1 MDNEN
6 YIDNNKPEEP
16 IVVETVKPSE
26 DNNNKTHEKRPIG
39 VGVACVIAGLVIGA
53 IGVYGLIKLLE
64 KPPKCEECNC
74 PQPTSTSSDVDY
86 SFLNLESASDNIIYS
101 PLSIRNGLALLQA
114 GANGETKTE
123 IDNVLGN
130 AEITKY
136 ENIPDKLSLAN
147 AVFIRNTFKDY
158 VLPTYTSEVQDK
170 LGSEVFYDP
179 FENSTNVDN
188 WVNQKTFGL
197 IDKVGFEPTPDLEMV
212 LANALAIQ
220 MDWKYQ
226 FDESDTHGRDF
237 YKADGS
243 TINATTMHKE
253 TSSEDIRYYK
263 DDSTT
268 AISMPLDSTSED
280 VNLEFVAIMPSEDLD
295 GYIKNIDQNKV
306 DDIINNSIPAS
317 EPKDGVI
324 INIPKFKFE
333 YELNFAEDLGA
344 LGIKTAFDKNFAD
357 FSNMASK
364 PLFVGKAIHKAN
376 IDFSEEGIKAAAITV
391 FLMMDATAM
400 TDPYIPQPV
409 VINIDHPFLFLI
421 RDADNGTVWFT
432 GAVYQPNLWEDDAAD
447 YEAQF

>member
-1 MDNEN
+1 MDNET
-6 YIDNNKPEEP
+6 YIDNNKSEEP
-16 IVVETVKPSE
+16 IVVETVKPSG
-26 DNNNKTHEKRPIG
+26 DINNKPHEKRPLG
-39 VGVACVIAGLVIGA
+39 VGIACAVAGLVIGA
-53 IGVYGLIKLLE
+53 IGVYGLTKLLE
-64 KPPKCEECNC
+64 KPPKCEECDC
-74 PQPTSTSSDVDY
+74 PQSTSTSSDVDY

-101 PLSIRNGLALLQA
+101 PLSIRNGLALLSA
-114 GANGETKTE
+114 GASGKTKTE
-123 IDNVLGN
+123 IDNVLGTT
-130 AEITKY
+130 EITKY

-147 AVFIRNTFKDY
+147 AVFIRDTFKDY

-179 FENSTNVDN
+179 FESSASVDN
-188 WVNQKTFGL
+188 WVSQKTFGL
-197 IDKVGFEPTPDLEMV
+197 IDKVGFDPTSDLEMV

-226 FDESDTHGRDF
+226 FDEDDTYGRDF

-263 DDSTT
+263 DDNTT
-268 AISMPLDSTSED
+268 AISMPLDSTSDD
-280 VNLEFVAIMPSEDLD
+280 VNLEFVAIMPSEDID
-295 GYIKNIDQNKV
+295 GYIKDVNQAKV
-306 DDIINNSIPAS
+306 DEIINNSTPAS

-324 INIPKFKFE
+324 INIPKFKYDYALKFKKD
-333 YELNFAEDLGA
+333 LNS
-344 LGIKTAFDKNFAD
+344 LGIQTAFDKNLAD
-357 FSNMASK
+357 FSNMASS
-364 PLFVGKAIHKAN
+364 PLYVGEAIHKAN

-400 TDPYIPQPV
+400 TDPYVPQPV
-409 VINIDHPFLFLI
+409 VINIDHPFLFLV
-421 RDADNGTVWFT
+421 RDVDDGTVWFT